1 MGFASIVV
9 TFVLCLFLNVFI
21 NSWDVYSDIAL
32 SYNTLTFNLGDSILL
47 TGCRVCHGKED
58 KEIFSLRN
66 SSCQQCLT
74 KNDRFSC
81 GHSYQLLEKLFSLEE
96 DEKCE
101 QINERFG
108 VLWNATI
115 RSHDFLNSS
124 CSDEKDLCCVENK
137 ERTKIKY
144 PLDGMDKRILAIQTD
159 QLSWLRNN
167 FHYDV
172 YILSGK
178 LSSWHCQGVYF
189 EMVNWNSINLQPF
202 LQRNITKVKKQNE
215 YEWYFTFRRTIE
227 GRIFLQR
234 GFNSSDECGM
244 YVREK
249 HHIHVT
255 NNGES
260 CQSNSCLL
268 HLQYLKMRFN
278 ISSLENWKTNTFFNR
293 AQKMGGRTCRLLWQY
308 GIASLV
314 PSILNVVFHLLL
326 FREDMKLDQASKY
339 EILFVFIQ
347 FYPQWKALRIL
358 FSFICN
364 GSESVLNYAKDQFDK
379 DIGSL
384 EPFIES
390 AFQVCAPFLIFNF
403 MALVNRFKYQVF
415 IFLLEK

>member
-1 MGFASIVV
+1 M
-9 TFVLCLFLNVFI
+9 
-21 NSWDVYSDIAL
+21 
-32 SYNTLTFNLGDSILL
+32 
-47 TGCRVCHGKED
+47 
-58 KEIFSLRN
+58 
-66 SSCQQCLT
+66 
-74 KNDRFSC
+74 
-81 GHSYQLLEKLFSLEE
+81 
-96 DEKCE
+96 
-101 QINERFG
+101 
-108 VLWNATI
+108 
-115 RSHDFLNSS
+115 NSS

-167 FHYDV
+167 FTYDV

-189 EMVNWNSINLQPF
+189 EMVNWDSRNLQTF
-202 LQRNITKVKKQNE
+202 LQQNITKVKKQNE
-215 YEWYFTFRRTIE
+215 FEWYFTFERTTE
-227 GRIFLQR
+227 GNIFLQR

-244 YVREK
+244 YVRQK

-314 PSILNVVFHLLL
+314 PCILNVVFHLLL

-339 EILFVFIQ
+339 EILFVLIQ
-347 FYPQWKALRIL
+347 FYPQWKAIRFL
-358 FSFICN
+358 FNFIRN
-364 GSESVLNYAKDQFDK
+364 GSESLLNEAKDQFDK

-390 AFQVCAPFLIFNF
+390 AFQVCTPFLIFNF
-403 MALVNRFKYQVF
+403 MALVNRFVTNIRF
-415 IFLLEK
+415 SLFLLEK